1 MKVAIVHDYLKE
13 IGGAERVLMA
23 LCEMFPDAPV
33 YTAYKFPRYFGEF
46 REIGEVWDIRESW
59 GKYLP
64 FLPKFLS
71 YYTIL
76 SPLFFRS
83 FDLSDYDLVIVSQ
96 TGGYF
101 PNGVKIGPKTKLI
114 TYCHTP
120 PRFLYGYETATKERN
135 KWYWRPISA
144 IANHILLMVDFTFA
158 QRPNLF
164 IANSKNVAERIKK
177 FYRRDSV
184 VVYPPIPHPSSLSYR
199 NQTFS
204 LRRGNYFLV
213 VTRIVGSKGLELLY
227 GLGKK
232 YKIKVAGRAIN
243 ESGELI
249 VQKLKEN
256 NIEYLSE
263 VSEEE
268 KWKLMSEAKGFLCLS
283 RDEDFGISAVE
294 SQMCGTP
301 VIAYNSGGYRET
313 VIPGKTGVLFEE
325 YSAIGVIRAIRE
337 MGKIKWDRKY
347 IVNHA
352 QKFSKKQFVV
362 KMTKIV
368 NQYLTPG
375 PSPIIGEGNG
385 RGEV

>member
-23 LCEMFPDAPV
+23 LCEMFPNAPV
-33 YTAYKFPRYFGEF
+33 YTAYKFPKYWAEF
-46 REIGEVWDIRESW
+46 KINNVVESW

-76 SPLFFRS
+76 SPLFFKS
-83 FDLSDYDLVIVSQ
+83 FDLSEYDLVIVSQ

-101 PNGVKIGPKTKLI
+101 PNGVKIGPQTKLI

-144 IANHILLMVDFTFA
+144 IANHILLMVDFAFA
-158 QRPNLF
+158 QKPHLF
-164 IANSKNVAERIKK
+164 IANSQNVAERIKK
-177 FYRRDSV
+177 FYRRESV
-184 VVYPPIPHPSSLSYR
+184 VVYPPVSPPSVPPIPHPSSLSY
-199 NQTFS
+199 S
-204 LRRGNYFLV
+204 RRGNYFLV

-243 ESGELI
+243 ESGEKI

-256 NIEYLSE
+256 NIEYLGE

-301 VIAYNSGGYRET
+301 VIAFNSGGYKET

-325 YSAIGVIRAIRE
+325 YSTIGVIRAIGE
-337 MGKIKWDRKY
+337 MGEIKWDRTAIIK
-347 IVNHA
+347 HA
-352 QKFSKKQFVV
+352 EKFSKKNFVV
-362 KMTKIV
+362 KITKLV
-368 NQYLTPG
+368 NQYLTPN

>member
-23 LCEMFPDAPV
+23 LKEIYPDAPV
-33 YTAYKFPRYFGEF
+33 YTAYKFPKYWSEF
-46 REIGEVWDIRESW
+46 KIKNVVESW

-144 IANHILLMVDFTFA
+144 IANHILLMVDFQFA
-158 QRPNLF
+158 QKPNLF
-164 IANSKNVAERIKK
+164 IANSQNVAERIKK
-177 FYRRDSV
+177 FYRRESV
-184 VVYPPIPHPSSLSYR
+184 VVYPPIPHPSFLSYR

-232 YKIKVAGRAIN
+232 YKIIVAGRAIN
-243 ESGELI
+243 ESGEQI

-256 NIEYLSE
+256 NIEYLGE
-263 VSEEE
+263 ITEEQ

-301 VIAYNSGGYRET
+301 VIAFNSGGYKET
-313 VIPGKTGVLFEE
+313 VINKKTGILFDE
-325 YSAIGVIRAIRE
+325 YTTEGAMGAIRE

-352 QKFSKKQFVV
+352 KKFSKENFVKQCR
-362 KMTKIV
+362 
-368 NQYLTPG
+368 NYLK
-375 PSPIIGEGNG
+375 
-385 RGEV
+385 

>member
-23 LCEMFPDAPV
+23 LKEIYPDAPV
-33 YTAYKFPRYFGEF
+33 YTAYKFPEYWTDFK
-46 REIGEVWDIRESW
+46 INNVVESW

-83 FDLSDYDLVIVSQ
+83 FDLSNYDLVIVSQ

-101 PNGVKIGPKTKLI
+101 PNGVKIGPQTKLI

-144 IANHILLMVDFTFA
+144 IANHILLLIDFTFA
-158 QRPNLF
+158 QKPHLF

-177 FYRRDSV
+177 FYRRKSV
-184 VVYPPIPHPSSLSYR
+184 VIYPPVSPPSVPPLNLSGGKY
-199 NQTFS
+199 
-204 LRRGNYFLV
+204 YLV
-213 VTRIVGSKGLELLY
+213 VSRIVGSKGLELLY

-232 YKIKVAGRAIN
+232 YKIIIAGRTI
-243 ESGELI
+243 GEGGEKI
-249 VQKLKEN
+249 VQELKNN
-256 NIEYLSE
+256 NIEYLGE
-263 VSEEE
+263 VSEED
-268 KWKLMSEAKGFLCLS
+268 KWKLMSNAKGFLCLS

-294 SQMCGTP
+294 SQMCGVP
-301 VIAYNSGGYRET
+301 VIAFNSGGYKET
-313 VIPGKTGVLFEE
+313 VINKKTGILFEE
-325 YSAIGVIRAIRE
+325 YTSIGLIGGIRE
-337 MGKIKWDRKY
+337 MGEIRWNKKEIIK
-347 IVNHA
+347 HA
-352 QKFSKKQFVV
+352 QKFSKENFVKQCR
-362 KMTKIV
+362 
-368 NQYLTPG
+368 NYLK
-375 PSPIIGEGNG
+375 
-385 RGEV
+385 

>member
-13 IGGAERVLMA
+13 IGGAERVLMV

-33 YTAYKFPRYFGEF
+33 YTAYKFPEYWADFK
-46 REIGEVWDIRESW
+46 INNVKESW

-64 FLPKFLS
+64 FLPKFIS

-144 IANHILLMVDFTFA
+144 IANHILLMVDFKFA
-158 QRPNLF
+158 QKPNLF
-164 IANSKNVAERIKK
+164 IANSQNVAERIKK

-184 VVYPPIPHPSSLSYR
+184 VVYPPIPHPDPLLISGEGTKKKDY
-199 NQTFS
+199 
-204 LRRGNYFLV
+204 YLV

-227 GLGKK
+227 RLGKK

-243 ESGELI
+243 ESGEQI

-256 NIEYLSE
+256 NIEYLGE

-337 MGKIKWDRKY
+337 MGEIKWDRKY

-352 QKFSKKQFVV
+352 QKFSKENFVKQCR
-362 KMTKIV
+362 
-368 NQYLTPG
+368 NYLK
-375 PSPIIGEGNG
+375 
-385 RGEV
+385 

>member
-23 LCEMFPDAPV
+23 LKEIFPDAPV
-33 YTAYKFPRYFGEF
+33 YTAYKFSRFWGEF
-46 REIGEVWDIRESW
+46 REIGEKWDIRESW

-101 PNGVKIGPKTKLI
+101 PNGVKIGPKTKLV

-135 KWYWRPISA
+135 KWYWKPISA
-144 IANHILLMVDFTFA
+144 IVNHILLMVDFQFA
-158 QRPNLF
+158 QNPHLF
-164 IANSKNVAERIKK
+164 IANSRNVAERIKK

-184 VVYPPIPHPSSLSYR
+184 VVCPPIEIPNPKSQDSNKLQNPNHKKDY
-199 NQTFS
+199 
-204 LRRGNYFLV
+204 YLV
-213 VTRIVGSKGLELLY
+213 ISRIVGSKGLELLY
-227 GLGKK
+227 DFGER

-243 ESGELI
+243 KSGEEI

-256 NIEYLSE
+256 NIEYLGE
-263 VSEEE
+263 VSEED
-268 KWKLMSEAKGFLCLS
+268 KWKLMTNAKGFLCLS
-283 RDEDFGISAVE
+283 RDEDFGISSVE
-294 SQMCGTP
+294 AQMCGTL
-301 VIAYNSGGYRET
+301 VIAYNSGGYKET
-313 VIPGKTGVLFEE
+313 VINKKTGILFDE
-325 YSAIGVIRAIRE
+325 YTTEGLIRAIRE
-337 MGKIKWDRKY
+337 MEEIRWNKKY
-347 IVNHA
+347 IINHA
-352 QKFSKKQFVV
+352 QKFSKENFVKQCR
-362 KMTKIV
+362 
-368 NQYLTPG
+368 NYLK
-375 PSPIIGEGNG
+375 
-385 RGEV
+385 